1 MTIYYTLEPMSCS
14 AIFEKLPPAAD
25 WKKYRDPQP
34 HIKQRMK
41 DLRTL
46 NFKRDV
52 PIKSLPSELRKLQ
65 RRGGGKKVKA
75 RDGGHQA
82 IKAF

>member
-1 MTIYYTLEPMSCS
+1 MTICYTLEPKPCS
-14 AIFEKLPPAAD
+14 AMFEKLPPAAD
-25 WKKYRDPQP
+25 WKKYRDPQA
-34 HIKQRMK
+34 HITQRVG
-41 DLRTL
+41 DLGTL
-46 NFKRDV
+46 NSKRDV

-65 RRGGGKKVKA
+65 RRRGGKNVRA